1 MWEVVEA
8 EAADEEAEE
17 EDGES
22 VIEDVSELGD
32 DDMADVIDT
41 ELDEEETDR

>member
-1 MWEVVEA
+1 MEVVEA

-22 VIEDVSELGD
+22 AIEDVSELGD

-41 ELDEEETDR
+41 ELDEEETNR

>member
-1 MWEVVEA
+1 VVDT
-8 EAADEEAEE
+8 AAGDEEAEE

-22 VIEDVSELGD
+22 AIEDVSELGD